1 MKDKVKEPAPEK
13 EVNMAVKVPESV
25 HRLLKFY
32 GSRISI
38 QRNTT
43 YNIDEVYAEAL
54 KEFTSGISII

>member
-1 MKDKVKEPAPEK
+1 MKDKAKETLQEK

-25 HRLLKFY
+25 HRILKFY

-38 QRNTT
+38 QRNTN

-54 KEFTSGISII
+54 KEFTSGITVA